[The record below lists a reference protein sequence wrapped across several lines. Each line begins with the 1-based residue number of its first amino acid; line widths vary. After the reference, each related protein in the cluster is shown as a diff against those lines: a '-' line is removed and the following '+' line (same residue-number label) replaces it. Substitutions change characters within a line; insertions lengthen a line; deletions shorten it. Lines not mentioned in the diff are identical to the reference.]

1 MSREV
6 QGAVLAV
13 IGVVLVRLVLS
24 GAHLS
29 FVKSSLGLP
38 LIASALVLIA
48 LGALSLLREHEDELA
63 PASAGAGHGAGSG
76 DGSGHGHDH
85 ARAPRIGLLVL
96 VPILTL
102 VLVAPEPLG
111 AAAADRG
118 GANRVAA
125 PPFALGPLPEPVD
138 GAVTLSLGETVL
150 RAIVEPEGPLL
161 DTPVRL
167 VGFVAADDEAAA
179 GYRLSRFAIACCAAD
194 ASVRQVL
201 LVGTGELP
209 DDTWVEAVAVF
220 EGRIEG
226 PAEGDS
232 GSGVPVL
239 RVLQER
245 VVERPASPYEY

>member
-6 QGAVLAV
+6 QGAVLTV
-13 IGVVLVRLVLS
+13 IGVVMVRLVLS

-38 LIASALVLIA
+38 LVASAVVLIV
-48 LGALSLLREHEDELA
+48 LGALSLLREQEDELA
-63 PASAGAGHGAGSG
+63 LAGPG
-76 DGSGHGHDH
+76 DRHDHGHGHDH

-102 VLVAPEPLG
+102 VLVAPQPLG

-118 GANRVAA
+118 GANRVAT
-125 PPFALGPLPEPVD
+125 PSFALGPLPEPVD
-138 GAVTLSLGETVL
+138 GAVTLSLGEAVL
-150 RAIVEPEGPLL
+150 RALVEPDGPLL
-161 DTPVRL
+161 GTPVRL
-167 VGFVAADDEAAA
+167 VGFVAADHEAPT

-220 EGRIEG
+220 EGRVEG

-232 GSGVPVL
+232 GAGVPVL
-239 RVLQER
+239 RVIEER
-245 VVERPASPYEY
+245 IVERPAAPYEY